1 MSSSSSACEQNSF
14 SIDQT
19 NKTTGTK
26 RTRTIEIIAVAEE
39 VTDKNEEKVDNTFD
53 KKKRKSAKQRVSVP
67 TNLVPST
74 AENGTEEKGKQKRNQ
89 KQGQVEFDYEMRRV
103 LPPQN
108 LAVTVKNGVRYL
120 QPYWGLFCGYSKRRW
135 IGKTIAEVYATEF
148 NNLLHPLYAQA
159 ACRKGRIFVNSR
171 PIFSADHRI
180 RDNEYFLHINHR
192 HETEIPHLPIQILAE
207 TDDILVLNK
216 PAGLPVH
223 PCGNYALHS
232 VLGLLRREYG
242 RDKDEVLTCLYRLD
256 RTTTGLLMFAK
267 NTEYDKQFKKLV
279 RERKLVKEYVCKVEG
294 RFPDGEIICGK
305 KN

>member
-1 MSSSSSACEQNSF
+1 MSSTSACEQNSF
-14 SIDQT
+14 SIDQK

-26 RTRTIEIIAVAEE
+26 RTRTIEIIAVVEE
-39 VTDKNEEKVDNTFD
+39 ETNKNEEKVDDNKFD
-53 KKKRKSAKQRVSVP
+53 KKKRKKSAKRRVP
-67 TNLVPST
+67 TNLAPST
-74 AENGTEEKGKQKRNQ
+74 AENGTEQKGTQKRNQ
-89 KQGQVEFDYEMRRV
+89 KQGQVEFDYEMRRF

-108 LAVTVKNGVRYL
+108 LEVTVKNGVRYL